1 MIIKVK
7 KLGLAAFIKTHS
19 EDPNSDT
26 KFLRYEDGHF
36 IFESDKDLNT
46 WKVQFMNDFVSRFD
60 KNLMEL
66 REFLP

>member
-7 KLGLAAFIKTHS
+7 KLGLAAFIKTRC
-19 EDPNSDT
+19 EGTLFPT
-26 KFLRYEDGHF
+26 QFLRYEDNHF
-36 IFESDKDLNT
+36 IFESDKDVNT
-46 WKVQFMNDFVSRFD
+46 WKVQFMNDPISRFD